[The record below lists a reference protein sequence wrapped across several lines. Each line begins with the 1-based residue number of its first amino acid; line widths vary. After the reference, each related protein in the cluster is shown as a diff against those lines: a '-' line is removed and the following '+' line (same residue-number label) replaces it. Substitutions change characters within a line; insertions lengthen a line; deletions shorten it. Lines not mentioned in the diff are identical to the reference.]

1 MVKTLGIW
9 EKERKENFGT
19 SKLSGETILIRWF
32 FKDNFYLVA
41 ASENRSINLWNRTYN
56 RIPTGQAN
64 FDMFIKT
71 NIASLG
77 AGLLRFND
85 LGYLSIDI
93 IRFNYIMNPTVKI
106 VEHWETWSES
116 GQRNMLDQNITGRS
130 EKWIKIINAHTGFVV
145 TFGLY
150 F

>member
-1 MVKTLGIW
+1 
-9 EKERKENFGT
+9 
-19 SKLSGETILIRWF
+19 
-32 FKDNFYLVA
+32 
-41 ASENRSINLWNRTYN
+41 
-56 RIPTGQAN
+56 
-64 FDMFIKT
+64 MFIKT

-85 LGYLSIDI
+85 LVYLSIDI
-93 IRFNYIMNPTVKI
+93 IRFNYIMNPNVKI

-116 GQRNMLDQNITGRS
+116 GQRNMLDQNITERS

-145 TFGLY
+145 TIGLY